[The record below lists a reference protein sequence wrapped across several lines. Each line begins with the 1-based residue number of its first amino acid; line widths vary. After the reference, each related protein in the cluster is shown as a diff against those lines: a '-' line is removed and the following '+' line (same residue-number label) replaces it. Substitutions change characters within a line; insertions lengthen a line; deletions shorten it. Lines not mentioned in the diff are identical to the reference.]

1 MLYWGMRYG
10 FRGVAF
16 ASMGVATGLFFLIGF
31 YVLGWLGAGDVKV
44 FAALGAI
51 LGAHN
56 IMVAGLFGLMV
67 GGLLCVLYL
76 DEQGPRWHL
85 LPAGK
90 ALNYARKT
98 GKTVP
103 LGAALAAG
111 ALMTQMGIFVFSL
124 AFMSRQLLGNL
135 AAETARQCVARSAN
149 GQGAVESC
157 VQPLGSWLAAKVPIL
172 CLGGPVRLSYSVQQS
187 GIAGLSP
194 SATYQVNEPF
204 LVVAAYCTW
213 TFVPGKTVLGSSNTL
228 PMPDSDI
235 LKGIA
240 AVPYTLYTGGA

>member
-1 MLYWGMRYG
+1 MLLASTTWSCLMALALLSISISDVLYRRIPNNLTLTVLASGMLYWGMRYG

-56 IMVAGLFGLMV
+56 IMIAGLFGLMV

-111 ALMTQMGIFVFSL
+111 ALMTQMG
-124 AFMSRQLLGNL
+124 
-135 AAETARQCVARSAN
+135 
-149 GQGAVESC
+149 
-157 VQPLGSWLAAKVPIL
+157 
-172 CLGGPVRLSYSVQQS
+172 LS
-187 GIAGLSP
+187 I
-194 SATYQVNEPF
+194 
-204 LVVAAYCTW
+204 
-213 TFVPGKTVLGSSNTL
+213 
-228 PMPDSDI
+228 
-235 LKGIA
+235 
-240 AVPYTLYTGGA
+240 